1 MSLENISL
9 LLLLLV
15 ICKYFEYISK
25 LKFQKWNLMM
35 IMYILKDTPYIVES
49 NLVPKYKLKVIL
61 NTVSIPIDTYLVRF
75 DTDNGIYPKN
85 FYRQI

>member
-25 LKFQKWNLMM
+25 LKFRKWDLMM
-35 IMYILKDTPYIVES
+35 IIYILKDTPYIVES

-61 NTVSIPIDTYLVRF
+61 NTVSIPIDTNLVRF
-75 DTDNGIYPKN
+75 DTGNGIYPKN